1 MKLSLGPILYFWPR
15 DTVLDFYRRV
25 ADAPV
30 DIVYLG
36 EAVCSKRRALRPED
50 WIQIAEEL
58 EAAGKEAVLS
68 TMTLIEAESELGVMR
83 RISEN
88 ARFTVEAN
96 DMGAINMLAGRAR
109 FVAGPNINTYNAGTL
124 AMLAAAGARR
134 WVLPVELDRN
144 TLRALQA
151 ARPAGLETEVFAFG
165 RLPLAF
171 SARCFTARAHN
182 LPKDECGFRCGDYAD
197 GMLLSSQEDKPFLV
211 LNGIQTQSAETYNLV
226 AELPEMKDL
235 AVDVARISPQSSGTF
250 EIINTF
256 HAVIDGTLEPAAAPA
271 RLAPHIPYGAC
282 NGHWYGQAGMNWI
295 REVGAEAVFSA
306 MGGLKRG

>member
-1 MKLSLGPILYFWPR
+1 MKLALGPIQYFWDR
-15 DTVLDFYRRV
+15 ERVLDFYARV
-25 ADAPV
+25 AEAPV

-36 EAVCSKRRALRPED
+36 ETVCSKRRALRLPD
-50 WIQIAEEL
+50 WLDIAGRL
-58 EAAGKEAVLS
+58 STAGKEVVLS
-68 TMTLIEAESELGVMR
+68 TLTLIEAESEASYMR
-83 RISEN
+83 TIVEN
-88 ARFTVEAN
+88 GRYPVEAN
-96 DMGAINMLAGRAR
+96 DMAAVNMLEGAAP
-109 FVAGPNINTYNAGTL
+109 FVVGPHVNVYNARAL
-124 AMLAAAGARR
+124 ELMARAGARR
-134 WVLPVELDRN
+134 WVMPLELDRD
-144 TLRALQA
+144 TLAAIQP

-165 RLPLAF
+165 RLPLGF

-235 AVDVARISPQSSGTF
+235 AVDAARISPQSSGTF

-306 MGGLKRG
+306 MGGLTR

>member
-1 MKLSLGPILYFWPR
+1 MARSRRAGSR
-15 DTVLDFYRRV
+15 REHRSARV
-25 ADAPV
+25 ARGLASKGKQVVMSSQVLLESGSDVATMHKV
-30 DIVYLG
+30 AGNG
-36 EAVCSKRRALRPED
+36 E
-50 WIQIAEEL
+50 
-58 EAAGKEAVLS
+58 
-68 TMTLIEAESELGVMR
+68 
-83 RISEN
+83 
-88 ARFTVEAN
+88 FTVEAN

-256 HAVIDGTLEPAAAPA
+256 HAVIDGTLEPAAAPT